1 MDTWKKFWISSCLTT
16 FPSLAKSAR
25 KPMRSVFMLL
35 YMEMA
40 WTCLTLSIWER
51 TSIPCSNC
59 PFPLSP
65 EPLPLF
71 KNKVFFTFFY
81 IFLKSGLTFFKN
93 PPPSHIPFA
102 PIFYYFPYPPI
113 CPSFLPIAPVFYY
126 FPPPFTSFPCFLLF
140 YPPLHHLPLFFT
152 ILPSSSPFAPVFFT
166 ISHCFLL
173 FATFFTTW
181 PCFPPEM
188 RFKNIN
194 YLINMHH
201 NLELTSSVRQL
212 LTYSET
218 H

>member
-71 KNKVFFTFFY
+71 KNKVFFY
-81 IFLKSGLTFFKN
+81 IFL
-93 PPPSHIPFA
+93 
-102 PIFYYFPYPPI
+102 YFPKIRVNIFQKSTPLSYTI
-113 CPSFLPIAPVFYY
+113 CPYFLL
-126 FPPPFTSFPCFLLF
+126 FPLPPHLSQFFTNRPCFLLF
-140 YPPLHHLPLFFT
+140 PTPLHQFPLFFT

>member
-1 MDTWKKFWISSCLTT
+1 
-16 FPSLAKSAR
+16 
-25 KPMRSVFMLL
+25 MRSVFMLL

-102 PIFYYFPYPPI
+102 PIFYYFPYPPPFVQVFYQSPLFFTI
-113 CPSFLPIAPVFYY
+113 SHPPSPVSPVFYY
-126 FPPPFTSFPCFLLF
+126 FTLLF
-140 YPPLHHLPLFFT
+140 T
-152 ILPSSSPFAPVFFT
+152 ICPSFFT

-181 PCFPPEM
+181 PCFPPEIFFFSM